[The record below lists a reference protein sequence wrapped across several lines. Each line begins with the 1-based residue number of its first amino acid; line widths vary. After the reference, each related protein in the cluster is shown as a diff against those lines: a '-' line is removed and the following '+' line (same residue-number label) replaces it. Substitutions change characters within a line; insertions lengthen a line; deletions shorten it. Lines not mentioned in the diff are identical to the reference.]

1 MRRRSTAAPT
11 APPVLRGVGGSG
23 TGELGVLHLRVVR
36 GRGETGLLES
46 RKFQARARLVVAG
59 RYRVVRS
66 LGSGAF
72 SEAVEARDLQNGRAV
87 CLKIVRN
94 SKDCFDQGLDEV
106 RMLQLLNGADPGDAS
121 GIVRLLD
128 FFYFQEHLFIVT
140 ELLKQN
146 LYEVQRRGLWAPPQP
161 SSSPP
166 PRVAGPSE
174 GVGTDAGP
182 REGGVADGGAPR
194 EGCAPGAPPP
204 PQPPSYFTPPRIQSI
219 ARQVLTSLA
228 FLHGHGVVHA
238 DMKPENILVADRR
251 ACRVKIIDLGSSC
264 FTTDRLSS
272 YIQSRAY
279 RAPEVIVGAPY
290 DQRVDVWSLGCILA
304 ELHSGQVL
312 FKSES
317 VSGLLAQMAGLL
329 GPFPESLRLRGQLS
343 SDFFTQQGEVFRR
356 DPTTGAYYI
365 YKSKKSS
372 LRHRLQ
378 GADDLFLD
386 FCAALLAP
394 DPEWRPSA
402 EEALSHPWL
411 RHAYAQQQ

>member
-1 MRRRSTAAPT
+1 MRPT
-11 APPVLRGVGGSG
+11 PP
-23 TGELGVLHLRVVR
+23 
-36 GRGETGLLES
+36 
-46 RKFQARARLVVAG
+46 
-59 RYRVVRS
+59 
-66 LGSGAF
+66 
-72 SEAVEARDLQNGRAV
+72 N
-87 CLKIVRN
+87 
-94 SKDCFDQGLDEV
+94 
-106 RMLQLLNGADPGDAS
+106 
-121 GIVRLLD
+121 
-128 FFYFQEHLFIVT
+128 
-140 ELLKQN
+140 
-146 LYEVQRRGLWAPPQP
+146 
-161 SSSPP
+161 
-166 PRVAGPSE
+166 
-174 GVGTDAGP
+174 
-182 REGGVADGGAPR
+182 
-194 EGCAPGAPPP
+194 PPP
-204 PQPPSYFTPPRIQSI
+204 PAPPPSYFTPPRIQSI
-219 ARQVLTSLA
+219 ARQILTSLS

-264 FTTDRLSS
+264 FTTDRLSA

-329 GPFPESLRLRGQLS
+329 GPFPEALRLRGKLS